1 MPLTE
6 AAQWRIHVIAAFPL
20 APNGDKKGFRSQ
32 AVAQESMNKC
42 MEVTAYLDTDA
53 THSYISFTLALQ
65 LLGEEGLRLAQS
77 AGHEMQLGQVGT
89 ILSCDDSQHTQ
100 TENFLLSDMDGV
112 DMLLSRRSWM
122 SLERQCP
129 TLSLSDKL
137 TSSCESWSYSFPVS
151 KALEYHQ
158 PHNSSF
164 ERVQILTWAPDSCA
178 SSGTPDPGS
187 DDERSENGS
196 HTHCSTSGDCP
207 SPTLCCQTGNDIAQT
222 CSRNSKKTPDLS
234 LREYHLPFRIAQRSD
249 SRPTSQVGLFGTR
262 RDTPAGTSQPP
273 CEEKSLSDV
282 PKQNTWSWDPKRQN
296 YYCRDRDEDD
306 EWYWYPTD
314 IV

>member
-1 MPLTE
+1 
-6 AAQWRIHVIAAFPL
+6 
-20 APNGDKKGFRSQ
+20 
-32 AVAQESMNKC
+32 

-77 AGHEMQLGQVGT
+77 AGHELQLGQVGT
-89 ILSCDDSQHTQ
+89 ILSCDDSQQTQ
-100 TENFLLSDMDGV
+100 TETFLLSDMDGV
-112 DMLLSRRSWM
+112 DMLLSQRSWM

-164 ERVQILTWAPDSCA
+164 EKVQIPTWAPDSCA

-187 DDERSENGS
+187 DDERLENGS

-207 SPTLCCQTGNDIAQT
+207 PPVLCYQAANDTTQTSSGN
-222 CSRNSKKTPDLS
+222 SRKTPDLS
-234 LREYHLPFRIAQRSD
+234 LREYHIPFRIAQRSD
-249 SRPTSQVGLFGTR
+249 SRPTRPHSPIPIQAPV
-262 RDTPAGTSQPP
+262 
-273 CEEKSLSDV
+273 EKKSLCDV
-282 PKQNTWSWDPKRQN
+282 PEQDTWSWDPKRQN

>member
-1 MPLTE
+1 MTE

-42 MEVTAYLDTDA
+42 MEVTAYLDSGA
-53 THSYISFTLALQ
+53 THSYISFTSALQ
-65 LLGEEGLRLAQS
+65 LLGEDGLRLAQS
-77 AGHEMQLGQVGT
+77 AGHDLQLGQVGT
-89 ILSCDDSQHTQ
+89 ILSCDDSQQTQ
-100 TENFLLSDMDGV
+100 TETFLLSDMDGV

-129 TLSLSDKL
+129 TLSLPDKL

-151 KALEYHQ
+151 RSLAYRQ
-158 PHNSSF
+158 PHKSSF
-164 ERVQILTWAPDSCA
+164 EEVHVPTWVPPSCA

-196 HTHCSTSGDCP
+196 HTHYLTSGACP
-207 SPTLCCQTGNDIAQT
+207 SPAPCCQTWNDITQT
-222 CSRNSKKTPDLS
+222 SSGNSRKNPDLS
-234 LREYHLPFRIAQRSD
+234 LREYHIPFRIAQQSD
-249 SRPTSQVGLFGTR
+249 SRPTR
-262 RDTPAGTSQPP
+262 RHSPISIQAPV
-273 CEEKSLSDV
+273 EKKRLCDV
-282 PKQNTWSWDPKRQN
+282 SEQNTWSWDPKRQN
-296 YYCRDRDEDD
+296 YYCRNRDEDD